1 METFNGKTVLITGG
15 ASGIGKIMGRMAL
28 QKGAR
33 LIIWDI
39 DRDKTGQAES
49 ELSQY
54 GKVSS
59 YIVDVSDL
67 SQIKSTAKEVLEKE
81 GTVDIL
87 INNAGIVVGKYFH
100 EHSHKEIE
108 STMAI
113 NSSALMHITLEFLPA
128 MIERNS
134 GHICNIASSAGLTSN
149 PKMSVYVASKWAATG
164 WSDSL
169 RLEMKYQKRN
179 IAVTTV
185 TPYYI
190 DTGMFEG
197 VRSLIPILKPETA
210 ARKIIRGIERKKIFV
225 SMPWSVRFVRL
236 GQALMPVCFFDW
248 FIGNVVGIYKTMD
261 HFKGHEK

>member
-1 METFNGKTVLITGG
+1 MEAFKDKTVLITGG
-15 ASGIGKIMGRMAL
+15 ASGIGKIMGQLAL

-39 DRDKTGQAES
+39 DREKTSQSES

-67 SQIKSTAKEVLEKE
+67 SQIRSTAKDVLEKE
-81 GTVDIL
+81 GAVDIL

-100 EHSHKEIE
+100 EHSHSDI
-108 STMAI
+108 SGTMAI
-113 NSSALMHITLEFLPA
+113 NSSALMHIALEFLPT

-134 GHICNIASSAGLTSN
+134 GHVCNIASSAGLTSN
-149 PKMSVYVASKWAATG
+149 PKMSVYVASKWAAIG

-169 RLEMKYQKRN
+169 RLEMKYQKLN
-179 IAVTTV
+179 ISVTTV

-197 VRSLIPILKPETA
+197 VRSLVPILKPESA

-236 GQALMPVCFFDW
+236 GQSLMPVWFFDW
-248 FIGNVVGIYKTMD
+248 FIGRVVGIYHTMD
-261 HFKGHEK
+261 HFKGHKK